1 MEIFKDFR
9 TYIINRQQ
17 KNVSFPVFRKG
28 RKKTKK
34 KAEDRK
40 GPIISFVS
48 MFFFSLYFKT
58 IRDPKVHFS
67 KLP

>member
-1 MEIFKDFR
+1 MSHF
-9 TYIINRQQ
+9 Q
-17 KNVSFPVFRKG
+17 SFVRVE
-28 RKKTKK
+28 KKKKKK